1 MGCSVC
7 QGSVLQVGD
16 VTLFGGPANAKERI
30 DISVMMSMDG
40 GVSIL
45 STQLVHSG
53 PTLGYSDLVLFCR
66 HDEILLE
73 KGSSFR
79 TDSLKA
85 NSGACTPGILYENGE
100 PSILFR
106 KLAIYG
112 VPH

>member
-53 PTLGYSDLVLFCR
+53 PTLGYSDLGLFCR
-66 HDEILLE
+66 HDESLLE
-73 KGSSFR
+73 DGGPLR
-79 TDSLKA
+79 NGSLKT
-85 NSGACTPGILYENGE
+85 NSDACFPGMLYENKE
-100 PSILFR
+100 SSILFQR
-106 KLAIYG
+106 LAIQD
-112 VPH
+112 VTN

>member
-1 MGCSVC
+1 M
-7 QGSVLQVGD
+7 
-16 VTLFGGPANAKERI
+16 TLFSGPASSTERV
-30 DISVMMSMDG
+30 DISVMMSMDA
-40 GVSIL
+40 GVSIFASKL
-45 STQLVHSG
+45 LHSG

-66 HDEILLE
+66 HDESLLE

-106 KLAIYG
+106 KLAIHG